1 MNHKVRARRGQVGAA
16 ALTLALATAA
26 GSLVTTS
33 PALAQGAGQPAA
45 STVPLFVGN
54 WQLQKIKARAATWV
68 TERTRSLDAAMAAVQ
83 SYSFLGADGTTLT
96 SDMQADVTGLEA
108 LNQKIQS
115 DTTVAEARAD
125 ALDIFTQFRVYSF
138 MLPVVSYVVATDR
151 VDNVYIPDLNSDISY
166 LQGQENSS
174 NQGVI
179 GPLVAGMQSEVQAA
193 TSATSGLASQL
204 LSYTPADWD
213 ANHGLLG
220 PARSS
225 VLTAE
230 RAVFMAEREY
240 YQALSYLNHHP
251 ATTTTTTTTSTSTST
266 TSTSVPVTSTTAPPA
281 ELARIQQRAAAA
293 VLVRLASLN
302 TAIAL
307 VQAKAYLGSDG
318 ATLVADMQADESAL
332 QAVLAKVD
340 ADTTVAAAL
349 ADYEQIFSGF
359 RVYDLVIPVVD
370 DVIRVD
376 YLDNVAIPQ
385 VNQEI
390 TQLQAQVDSSN
401 QAVIDPLI
409 TGMEAQVQV
418 ISTTTAGLS
427 AQLLSY
433 TATEWDANQ
442 QLLAG
447 ANTNIAAANRALAT
461 AQFFYKRALAY
472 LREGPGK
479 DRSPRRGPHRPT
491 RKALRLP
498 HRGPGKGRH

>member
-16 ALTLALATAA
+16 ALTLALATTA
-26 GSLVTTS
+26 GSLTITS
-33 PALAQGAGQPAA
+33 PAFAQGAGQPAA

-125 ALDIFTQFRVYSF
+125 TLDIFSQFRVYSLV
-138 MLPVVSYVVATDR
+138 LPVVSYVVATDR
-151 VDNVYIPDLNSDISY
+151 VDNVYIPDLNADISY

-193 TSATSGLASQL
+193 TSATSGLASRL

-220 PARSS
+220 PARAS

-251 ATTTTTTTTSTSTST
+251 TTTTTTTATSTPT
-266 TSTSVPVTSTTAPPA
+266 TSTSVPVTTTTTPPA

-293 VLVRLASLN
+293 VSVRLSSLN

-307 VQAKAYLGSDG
+307 VQAKAYLASDG
-318 ATLVADMQADESAL
+318 ATLVADMQADESGL
-332 QAVLAKVD
+332 QALLAKVD

-349 ADYEQIFSGF
+349 ADYQQIFSGF

-370 DVIRVD
+370 DVVRVD

-385 VNQEI
+385 LNQEI

-409 TGMEAQVQV
+409 AGMGAQVQV

-433 TATEWDANQ
+433 TATQWDANQ

-472 LREGPGK
+472 LRQGLGK
-479 DRSPRRGPHRPT
+479 DRSPKRGPHHLAPKARP
-491 RKALRLP
+491 LP
-498 HRGPGKGRH
+498 HRRWGKDRH